1 MTFAWP
7 VARITTTE
15 EIAVPFL
22 DATNFAEKMSH
33 TRAVA
38 RVNSRS
44 NIAVEWRED
53 GRSFRAEGFTVDVS
67 AKGCLAIVP
76 QGFAVGQRMRVV
88 NLLNQKCC
96 EAKLIWRG
104 HEGRQGWEL
113 GLELVDPPEEIWGI
127 EL

>member
-1 MTFAWP
+1 
-7 VARITTTE
+7 
-15 EIAVPFL
+15 
-22 DATNFAEKMSH
+22 
-33 TRAVA
+33 
-38 RVNSRS
+38 
-44 NIAVEWRED
+44 
-53 GRSFRAEGFTVDVS
+53 
-67 AKGCLAIVP
+67 VP